1 MIDIT
6 GTKKK
11 LVIVAFLVIWAAL
24 IAYNLPYFSGAKQ
37 VRLDE
42 KGFQTPL
49 AKANALRLAS
59 VKAQTGEYPGVI
71 KNLFRPDTGNSFGS
85 TISRSSVKTQ
95 PISVVEATL
104 SESPVIPSDLKLF
117 TGKLRIAGM
126 LKKHQDKI
134 VFAYKGNDVIFIR
147 KGDLLEGKFVVSE
160 ISDEFI
166 LITSLADNESSK
178 LIIPSK

>member
-6 GTKKK
+6 GSKKK
-11 LVIVAFLVIWAAL
+11 LVIAAFVVIWAAL

-42 KGFQTPL
+42 KGFQVPL
-49 AKANALRLAS
+49 AKADTLRSAS
-59 VKAQTGEYPGVI
+59 IEVQTREYPGVI
-71 KNLFRPDTGNSFGS
+71 KNLFRPNTGNSFAS
-85 TISRSSVKTQ
+85 TISRSTVKAQ
-95 PISVVEATL
+95 PISLIEATR

-126 LKKHQDKI
+126 LKKHKDKI
-134 VFAYKGNDVIFIR
+134 VFAYRGNDVIFMR

-166 LITSLADNESSK
+166 VITSLADNESSR
-178 LIIPSK
+178 LIIPK